1 MTNISINTTDFK
13 ALQPY
18 SLRIGF
24 KIIDYVFLLVTVT
37 YYNKKKKVF
46 VFVKVRLCCLAE

>member
-37 YYNKKKKVF
+37 YYNKKKKIF
-46 VFVKVRLCCLAE
+46 VFVKVTMLFG